1 MSKFVKYLSIFLLAF
16 SLVLGVTVFLNPSD
30 RMIDFVLYYT
40 YILFGLAV
48 LLVIVLPVIGMVS
61 NPKNVKRMIVN
72 FGAVIV
78 VFGLGFLLA
87 SGDPLPTITTAIP
100 PTAFALKLSD
110 AGLIIAYILIAASV
124 LSIVSGVI
132 INLVRNR

>member
-61 NPKNVKRMIVN
+61 NPKNIKRMIVN

>member
-16 SLVLGVTVFLNPSD
+16 SLVLGVTVFLNPAD

-40 YILFGLAV
+40 YILFGLAI

-61 NPKNVKRMIVN
+61 NPKNIKRMIVN

-87 SGDPLPTITTAIP
+87 SGDPLPTTTTAIP